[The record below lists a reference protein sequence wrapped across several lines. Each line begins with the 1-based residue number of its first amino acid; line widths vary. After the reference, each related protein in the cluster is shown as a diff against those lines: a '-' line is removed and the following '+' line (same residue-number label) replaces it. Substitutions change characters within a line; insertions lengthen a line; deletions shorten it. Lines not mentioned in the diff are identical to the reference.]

1 MKKLYSVVLVL
12 ALTAGLFGCSGAQK
26 EIKQIKTE
34 DVYYAYEALS
44 ERLGLQVDISNPPT
58 DNDLPYYATVTA
70 RDLEGNMIIFH
81 FCKTAADAESFAKER
96 QWNGVLWFLSLVMGK
111 SSWLT
116 TTTYG
121 NIEIEYD
128 NPKLYEPFAQLI
140 R

>member
-1 MKKLYSVVLVL
+1 MRKLGCAVLAVLLVL
-12 ALTAGLFGCSGAQK
+12 ALFGCAGEQTQFK
-26 EIKQIKTE
+26 RLTGE
-34 DVYYAYEALS
+34 DVYYAYVAL
-44 ERLGLQVDISNPPT
+44 EEKLGLQVSLSNPPT